1 MHASLTTVRAAG
13 PDVADTARLAAESML
28 TWLREFDGYRGL
40 LVLADAEAGKA
51 RIMTLW
57 ESSEDIERSARGRA
71 QVRESMVAAAG
82 AEVESVERYELVLD
96 DRP

>member
-1 MHASLTTVRAAG
+1 VHASLTTVRGAG

-40 LVLADAEAGKA
+40 LVFADPQSGVA

-57 ESSEDIERSARGRA
+57 ESGEDLERSARGRT

-82 AEVESVERYELVLD
+82 AEIESVERYELVLD

>member
-1 MHASLTTVRAAG
+1 MQASLTTVRAAG

-28 TWLREFDGYRGL
+28 TWLREFEGYRGL
-40 LVLADAEAGKA
+40 LVLADAETGTA

-57 ESSEDIERSARGRA
+57 ESGEDLERSARGRG

-82 AEVESVERYELVLD
+82 AEIESVERYELVLD
-96 DRP
+96 DRS

>member
-1 MHASLTTVRAAG
+1 
-13 PDVADTARLAAESML
+13 ML
-28 TWLREFDGYRGL
+28 TWLREFEGYRGL
-40 LVLADAEAGKA
+40 LVFADPQTGTA

-57 ESSEDIERSARGRA
+57 ASGEDLERSERGRT

-82 AEVESVERYELVLD
+82 AEIESVERYELVLD

>member
-1 MHASLTTVRAAG
+1 MQASLTTVRGAG
-13 PDVADTARLAAESML
+13 PDVANTARLAAESML
-28 TWLREFDGYRGL
+28 AWLREFEGYRGL
-40 LVLADAEAGKA
+40 LVIADPESGVA

-57 ESSEDIERSARGRA
+57 ESGDDLERSARGRT

-82 AEVESVERYELVLD
+82 AEIDSVERYELVLD

>member
-1 MHASLTTVRAAG
+1 MHASFTTVRDAG

-40 LVLADAEAGKA
+40 LVFADPQSGVA

-57 ESSEDIERSARGRA
+57 ESAEDLERSERART

-82 AEVESVERYELVLD
+82 AAIESVERYELVLD
-96 DRP
+96 DRS

>member
-1 MHASLTTVRAAG
+1 MTTVRGGGA
-13 PDVADTARLAAESML
+13 DVGETARMAAEAMV
-28 TWLREFDGYRGL
+28 TWLQEFDGYCGL
-40 LVLADAEAGKA
+40 LVMADGETGTA

-57 ESSEDIERSARGRA
+57 ESRHALERSERART

-82 AEVESVERYELVLD
+82 AEIESVERYELVLD